1 MGQLAVAER
10 ETRTDSERVPLRVH
24 PRIFAALGS
33 DLVTS
38 DVVAVIELVKNAYD
52 ANASSVR
59 VSFLND
65 ASSGRCL
72 EILDDGCGMTR
83 ETIEK
88 VWCLVATPFK
98 KEHPHIGDGS
108 KRRRVTGEKG
118 LGRLSVA
125 RLGTQ
130 LHMITKAADDVCWEI
145 KTDWSV
151 VTQGDTLSDS
161 FISCTQCRE
170 PEPFRQTNS
179 GTRIRIHDLQEAWDD
194 DQIAD
199 LEDNLRRL
207 VSPFK
212 SESDFR
218 IFLARPSS
226 SESDNEEI
234 EIKPPKFL
242 LEPKYKIKGKVDQQG
257 NIDAHYYFKPIAE
270 GTAREKA
277 IKLPWAYIQ
286 KNELRRTVGESTKF
300 NFNLDHADCGP
311 FKFEI
316 RAWDVGSDDTLE
328 ISERYDIQK
337 NKVRSSIR
345 AHKGISVYRDDVLVL
360 PKSENARDW
369 LGLDARRIS
378 KIGTRMSNSQI
389 VGYVSITADG
399 NPRIEDTSDRERL
412 VSRKEVAEFEEILR
426 RIVGLLEVQR
436 DQDRITVSRKMPLEN
451 LFKDLNAET
460 LLDNVKTLRDA
471 DEPAAKVVPLVQDF
485 NRALAT
491 SRDAIQERFLYY
503 SRLSTIGAIAH
514 MLVHEIRTRTMV
526 IGNFLKAI
534 GHHIKILK
542 DENITK
548 GYHRANRSIDTLEHL
563 ADTFLPLASG
573 KFKRRKRKSVLEEK
587 IDDCLKLY
595 KNDLDTMNIKC
606 SVPDSHTSVAVDPAE
621 LEAILLNLIN
631 NAVYWLVE
639 VPENRREL
647 EFRIKPL
654 KNKSRTQVRVQDTGP
669 GVDDDDAE
677 KVFWP
682 GVTKKPNGIGMGL
695 TVASEL
701 VASYGGRMAL
711 EQSVANTGASFMF
724 DLPLS
729 KTP

>member
-10 ETRTDSERVPLRVH
+10 ETRTDSERVLLRVH

-33 DLVTS
+33 DLVTN

-52 ANASSVR
+52 ANASSVH

-83 ETIEK
+83 ETIEN
-88 VWCLVATPFK
+88 VWCLVATPYK
-98 KEHPHIGDGS
+98 KEHPHIGRGS

-125 RLGTQ
+125 RLGAQ
-130 LHMITKAADDVCWEI
+130 LQMITKAADDVCWEI

-151 VTQGDTLSDS
+151 VTQGDTLADS

-194 DQIAD
+194 SQIAD

-212 SESDFR
+212 SENDFR
-218 IFLARPSS
+218 IFLTRPSS

-234 EIKPPKFL
+234 EIKPPEFL
-242 LEPKYKIKGKVDQQG
+242 LEPKYKIEGKVDEQG
-257 NIDAHYYFKPIAE
+257 NVDAHYCFKPIAK
-270 GTAREKA
+270 GNAREKA
-277 IKLPWAYIQ
+277 IKLPWPRIQ
-286 KNELRRTVGESTKF
+286 KIELRRTAGETKKF
-300 NFNLDHADCGP
+300 NLNPDRAHCGP
-311 FKFEI
+311 FMFEI
-316 RAWDVGSDDTLE
+316 RAWDIGPDDTLE

-389 VGYVSITADG
+389 VGYVSITADN
-399 NPRIEDTSDRERL
+399 NPHIEDTSDRERL

-426 RIVGLLEVQR
+426 RIVGLLEAQR
-436 DQDRITVSRKMPLEN
+436 DQDRITISRKVPLKN
-451 LFKDLNAET
+451 LFKDLSAET
-460 LLDNVKTLRDA
+460 LLDGVKTLRDA
-471 DEPAAKVVPLVQDF
+471 DESAAKVVPLVQDF
-485 NRALAT
+485 NRSLAT
-491 SRDAIQERFLYY
+491 SRNAIQERFLYY
-503 SRLSTIGAIAH
+503 SRLSTIGSIAH
-514 MLVHEIRTRTMV
+514 MLVHEILTRTMI
-526 IGNFLKAI
+526 IGSFLKAI
-534 GHHIKILK
+534 SAHIRILK
-542 DENITK
+542 NEDIATK
-548 GYHRANRSIDTLEHL
+548 YQRASRSIDALEHL
-563 ADTFLPLASG
+563 ADTFLPLASRKFNRG
-573 KFKRRKRKSVLEEK
+573 KRHSILEKK
-587 IDDCLKLY
+587 IGECMKLY

-606 SVPDSHTSVAVDPAE
+606 SFPNSHTKVAVDPAE
-621 LEAILLNLIN
+621 LEAILINLTS
-631 NAVYWLVE
+631 NAIYWMTD
-639 VPENRREL
+639 VPKSQRKL
-647 EFRIKPL
+647 EFRVKSL
-654 KNKSRTQVRVQDTGP
+654 KDKARARVHVRDTGP
-669 GVDDDDAE
+669 GVDGDDAE
-677 KVFWP
+677 KIFWP

-701 VASYGGRMAL
+701 VDSYGGRMAL
-711 EQSVANTGASFMF
+711 EQSGANTGASFMF

-729 KTP
+729 KTL